1 MMSYLELVKPE
12 LLIALG
18 ILFVGFIGLGIYA
31 IHVDKKR
38 AQRDCH
44 HSH

>member
-1 MMSYLELVKPE
+1 MYYLGLVKPE

-18 ILFVGFIGLGIYA
+18 ILLVGFTCLGLYA

-38 AQRDCH
+38 EHEKHRSAH
-44 HSH
+44 N